1 MCKEQCKKWPGFYIF
16 SIVIR
21 KSRCTVVML
30 SQIMTDKIIDVG
42 KLYAIQISN
51 PPSPTNHIVTFS
63 QSTFGHI
70 P

>member
-42 KLYAIQISN
+42 KKHEVR
-51 PPSPTNHIVTFS
+51 PTKLNNI
-63 QSTFGHI
+63 
-70 P
+70 